1 MRSVCSLFLFMCLL
15 GGQMTL
21 GEAAGGK
28 DGIGQPGARH
38 RPQTTAIF
46 DHMGVINIRLMDDE
60 GQVSAM
66 GVKLAVS
73 TNEHQ
78 AGFQY
83 ISPEAIAKSLI
94 LFVFAEELITRFH
107 MRNVEAPLDIAFI
120 GSDGRILDIQ
130 EMQPDP
136 GGSGSELRTYGP
148 NQPFRYVL
156 EAPAGFFKDHRIS
169 AGKGWLL
176 MR

>member
-1 MRSVCSLFLFMCLL
+1 M
-15 GGQMTL
+15 
-21 GEAAGGK
+21 E
-28 DGIGQPGARH
+28 
-38 RPQTTAIF
+38 
-46 DHMGVINIRLMDDE
+46 
-60 GQVSAM
+60 
-66 GVKLAVS
+66 VKVAVR
-73 TNEHQ
+73 TDEHQ

-83 ISPEAIAKSLI
+83 ISPEVIEKSLI
-94 LFVFAEELITRFH
+94 LFVFPEELITRFH

-120 GSDGRILDIQ
+120 GSDGRILAIQ

-136 GGSGSELRTYGP
+136 GGNGSGLRTYGP